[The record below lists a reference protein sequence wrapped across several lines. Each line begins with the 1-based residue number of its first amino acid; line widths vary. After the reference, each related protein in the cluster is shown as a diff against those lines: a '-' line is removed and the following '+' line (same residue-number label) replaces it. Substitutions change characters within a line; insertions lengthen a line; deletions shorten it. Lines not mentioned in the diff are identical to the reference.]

1 MGKEKFWDFVCGLR
15 KEKGMTQQELGNK
28 LHLTNKAISKWERG
42 LNFPDISMLQDIA
55 EILEVSVLELL
66 NGERN
71 AEINISSEV
80 ANRIVEDTLKHS
92 DQLSKK
98 LYALLFI

>member
-1 MGKEKFWDFVCGLR
+1 MI
-15 KEKGMTQQELGNK
+15 
-28 LHLTNKAISKWERG
+28 NKAISKWERG
-42 LNFPDISMLQDIA
+42 LRFPDIGMLQDIG

>member
-1 MGKEKFWDFVCGLR
+1 MI
-15 KEKGMTQQELGNK
+15 
-28 LHLTNKAISKWERG
+28 NKAISKWERG
-42 LNFPDISMLQDIA
+42 LRFPDIGMLQDIG
-55 EILEVSVLELL
+55 EILEVSALELL

-98 LYALLFI
+98 LYAFLFI

>member
-1 MGKEKFWDFVCGLR
+1 
-15 KEKGMTQQELGNK
+15 MTQQELEDK
-28 LHLTNKAISKWERG
+28 LHLINKAISKWERG
-42 LNFPDISMLQDIA
+42 LRFPDIGMLQDIG
-55 EILEVSVLELL
+55 EILEVSALELL

-98 LYALLFI
+98 LYAFLFI

>member
-1 MGKEKFWDFVCGLR
+1 
-15 KEKGMTQQELGNK
+15 MTQQELEDK
-28 LHLTNKAISKWERG
+28 LHLINKAISKWERG
-42 LNFPDISMLQDIA
+42 LRFPDIGMLQDIG